1 MVALFSWMVL
11 HVPIKQSILV
21 NKHTQKDGYVHL
33 PFTNEKLLLLLFS
46 FCSLGTLDSSIFE
59 RRSFYSEQSWAKH
72 TKQTT
77 STTKNNTPKQKKGLK
92 RTYRKIGLVATVTRT
107 QETQKTELRLK
118 RYNY

>member
-1 MVALFSWMVL
+1 MVRVTCLS
-11 HVPIKQSILV
+11 PTKNYS
-21 NKHTQKDGYVHL
+21 YCSS
-33 PFTNEKLLLLLFS
+33 LLFS
-46 FCSLGTLDSSIFE
+46 SCSLGILDSSNFKQ
-59 RRSFYSEQSWAKH
+59 RSFYSKQTSGKH

-118 RYNY
+118 RYNYRKICVIKETKELYFIYFN